1 VSRPQPAPVLP
12 ATLYLNYPVNA
23 HFPQPTPH
31 FYTSQFATSTP
42 RVLAIPS
49 PHTRVFIR
57 SPSSRSAG
65 LRSSPSRSRSSVL
78 LTHSPHSVRSLSLH
92 AILVNLTRPLR
103 CSRTV
108 SSASSPCS
116 GHCTSSGYCSCR
128 HQQSERAGGQR
139 LMSDDFE
146 SAHGDRVRAALC
158 VRRKQSSSGRAS
170 FAVNQ
175 PTQRGFSWSVTL

>member
-1 VSRPQPAPVLP
+1 MCPGHSQPPF
-12 ATLYLNYPVNA
+12 Y
-23 HFPQPTPH
+23 QPP
-31 FYTSQFATSTP
+31 YTSTIPSTP
-42 RVLAIPS
+42 TFHNQHLISIHLSSLHQHRESSQFLLLTP
-49 PHTRVFIR
+49 RVFIR

-92 AILVNLTRPLR
+92 AILVNLTRPLT

-146 SAHGDRVRAALC
+146 SAYGDRVRAALC
-158 VRRKQSSSGRAS
+158 VRRKQSSGGRAS
-170 FAVNQ
+170 FAVIQ
-175 PTQRGFSWSVTL
+175 PTQRGFSW